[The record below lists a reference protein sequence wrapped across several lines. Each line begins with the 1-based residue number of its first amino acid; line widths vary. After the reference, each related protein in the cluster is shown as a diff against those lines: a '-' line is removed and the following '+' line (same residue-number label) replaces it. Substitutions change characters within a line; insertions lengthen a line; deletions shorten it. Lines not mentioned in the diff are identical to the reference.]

1 MEGKIPEMMSAIL
14 YYCVVY
20 PLSLLPLWI
29 LYRFS
34 DFMYVLFIFLI
45 PYRKKVVLANIQRS
59 FPELSARDHSVLVRG
74 FYRHFSDLLIESIK
88 NLSISKEELLRRMKV
103 INLEVLQELEKNG
116 KSNLF
121 VSGHF
126 NNWEWFITAQAL
138 LVQNDSYGIGM
149 PLSNSFWD
157 KKLTERR
164 QRFGLTVVNAQNYK
178 TMFSQSKPVSVL
190 VLSDQAPADSRKSYW
205 MEFLQQPTPI
215 LFGVEQMANEFD
227 LNVVYFQLKKV
238 KRGSYEIEFKLLT
251 TEPRSLSYGQLT
263 EQHVKLLEHSIL
275 EQPCYWLW
283 SHKRWK
289 REVPADLESVKA
301 AQKSKFEEK
310 YR

>member
-1 MEGKIPEMMSAIL
+1 MTAIL

-29 LYRFS
+29 LYGLS
-34 DFMYVLFIFLI
+34 DLVFLLFMSIL
-45 PYRKKVVLANIQRS
+45 PYRKKVVQINIENS
-59 FPELSARDHSVLVRG
+59 FPDLSPRDQAVLVRG

-103 INLEVLQELEKNG
+103 LNPEVLQELEKKG
-116 KSNLF
+116 KSVLF

-126 NNWEWFITAQAL
+126 NNWEWFITSQAL
-138 LVQNDSYGIGM
+138 LVPFDSYGIGM
-149 PLSNSFWD
+149 PLSNGFWD

-164 QRFGLTVVNAQNYK
+164 QRFGLKVVNAKNYK
-178 TMFSQSKPVSVL
+178 EMFQQEKAVSVL
-190 VLSDQAPADSRKSYW
+190 VLTDQAPADARKSYW

-227 LNVVYFQLKKV
+227 LSVVHFTMKKI
-238 KRGSYEIEFKLLT
+238 KRGQYSVEFQVLT
-251 TEPRSLSYGQLT
+251 EDPKSLSYGVLT
-263 EQHVKLLEHSIL
+263 EKHVKLLEESIID
-275 EQPCYWLW
+275 QPCNWLW

-289 REVPADLESVKA
+289 REIPTDLNALKA
-301 AQKSKFEEK
+301 AQKSKFEAK

>member
-1 MEGKIPEMMSAIL
+1 MMTAIL

-29 LYRFS
+29 LYGLS
-34 DFMYVLFIFLI
+34 DLVFLLFMSIL
-45 PYRKKVVLANIQRS
+45 PYRKKVVQINIENS
-59 FPELSARDHSVLVRG
+59 FPDLSPRDQAVLVRG

-88 NLSISKEELLRRMKV
+88 NLSISREELLRRMKV
-103 INLEVLQELEKNG
+103 LNPEVLQELEKKG
-116 KSNLF
+116 KSILF

-126 NNWEWFITAQAL
+126 NNWEWFITSQAL
-138 LVQNDSYGIGM
+138 LVPFESYGIGM
-149 PLSNSFWD
+149 PLSNGFWD

-164 QRFGLTVVNAQNYK
+164 QRFGLKVVNAKNYK
-178 TMFSQSKPVSVL
+178 EMFQQEKAVSVL
-190 VLSDQAPADSRKSYW
+190 VLTDQAPADARKSYW

-227 LNVVYFQLKKV
+227 LSVVYITMKKI
-238 KRGSYEIEFKLLT
+238 KRGQYSVEFQVLT
-251 TEPRSLSYGQLT
+251 EDPKSLSYGVLT
-263 EQHVKLLEHSIL
+263 EKHVKLLEESIID
-275 EQPCYWLW
+275 QPCNWLW

-289 REVPADLESVKA
+289 RAIPADLDALKA
-301 AQKSKFEEK
+301 AQKSKFEAK

>member
-1 MEGKIPEMMSAIL
+1 MTAIL

-29 LYRFS
+29 LYGLS
-34 DFMYVLFIFLI
+34 DLVFLLFKGIL
-45 PYRKKVVLANIQRS
+45 PYRKKVVQINIENS
-59 FPELSARDHSVLVRG
+59 FPDLSPRDQAVLVRG

-103 INLEVLQELEKNG
+103 LNPEVLQELEKKG
-116 KSNLF
+116 KSVLF

-126 NNWEWFITAQAL
+126 NNWEWFITSQAL
-138 LVQNDSYGIGM
+138 LVPFESFGIGM
-149 PLSNSFWD
+149 PLSNGFWD

-164 QRFGLTVVNAQNYK
+164 QRFGLKVVNAKNYK
-178 TMFSQSKPVSVL
+178 EMFQQEKAVSVL
-190 VLSDQAPADSRKSYW
+190 VLTDQAPADARKSYW

-227 LNVVYFQLKKV
+227 LTVVYFTMKKI
-238 KRGSYEIEFKLLT
+238 KRGQYSIEFNI
-251 TEPRSLSYGQLT
+251 LT
-263 EQHVKLLEHSIL
+263 EDPKSLPYGVLTEKHVKLLEESIID
-275 EQPCYWLW
+275 QPCNWLW

-289 REVPADLESVKA
+289 RELPADLNALQA
-301 AQKSKFEEK
+301 AQKSKFDEK

>member
-1 MEGKIPEMMSAIL
+1 MMSAIL

-29 LYRFS
+29 LYRLS
-34 DFMYVLFIFLI
+34 DVLFLLFISII
-45 PYRKKVVLANIQRS
+45 PYRKKVVQGNIQKS
-59 FPELSARDHSVLVRG
+59 FSDLSEKDQAVMVRG

-88 NLSISKEELLRRMKV
+88 NLSISKAELLRRMQV
-103 INLEVLQELEKNG
+103 INPEVLKTIEKNG
-116 KSNLF
+116 KSVLF

-126 NNWEWFITAQAL
+126 NNWEWFITSQAM
-138 LVQNDSYGIGM
+138 LVPFESYGIGM
-149 PLSNSFWD
+149 PLSNGFWD

-164 QRFGLTVVNAQNYK
+164 QRFGLNVVNAKNYK
-178 TMFSQSKPVSVL
+178 ELFLQNKPVSVL
-190 VLSDQAPADSRKSYW
+190 VLSDQAPADGRKSYW
-205 MEFLQQPTPI
+205 TDFLHQPSPV

-227 LNVVYFQLKKV
+227 LTVVYFTMKKI
-238 KRGSYEIEFKLLT
+238 KRGQYSVEFNI
-251 TEPRSLSYGQLT
+251 LT
-263 EQHVKLLEHSIL
+263 EEPKGLPYGALTEKHVQLLEESII
-275 EQPCYWLW
+275 EQPCNWLW

-289 REVPADLESVKA
+289 REIPADLESLKA

>member
-1 MEGKIPEMMSAIL
+1 MSAIL

-29 LYRFS
+29 LYRIS
-34 DFMYVLFIFLI
+34 DLLFLLFISII
-45 PYRKKVVLANIQRS
+45 PYRKKVVQSNIEKS
-59 FPELSARDHSVLVRG
+59 FPDVSPRDQSVLVRG
-74 FYRHFSDLLIESIK
+74 FYRHFSDLLVESIK

-103 INLEVLQELEKNG
+103 VNPEVLQELEKKG
-116 KSNLF
+116 KSVLF

-126 NNWEWFITAQAL
+126 NNWEWFITSQAL
-138 LVQNDSYGIGM
+138 LVPFESFGIGM
-149 PLSNSFWD
+149 PLSNGFWD

-164 QRFGLTVVNAQNYK
+164 QRFGLKVVNAKNYK
-178 TMFSQSKPVSVL
+178 EMFQQEKAVSVL
-190 VLSDQAPADSRKSYW
+190 VLTDQAPADARKSYW

-227 LNVVYFQLKKV
+227 LSVVYFSMKKI
-238 KRGSYEIEFKLLT
+238 KRGQYSIEFNI
-251 TEPRSLSYGQLT
+251 LT
-263 EQHVKLLEHSIL
+263 EDPKSLPYGVLTEKHVKLLEESIID
-275 EQPCYWLW
+275 QPCNWLW

-289 REVPADLESVKA
+289 RELPADLNALQA
-301 AQKSKFEEK
+301 AQKSKFDGK

>member
-1 MEGKIPEMMSAIL
+1 MMSALL

-29 LYRFS
+29 LYRLS
-34 DFMYVLFIFLI
+34 DFLFLLFISVI
-45 PYRKKVVLANIQRS
+45 PYRKKVVQRNVEQS
-59 FPELSARDHSVLVRG
+59 FPELSTREHAALVRG

-88 NLSISKEELLRRMKV
+88 NLSISKEELLHRMKV
-103 INLEVLQELEKNG
+103 LNPEVLQELEVKG
-116 KSNLF
+116 KSVLF

-126 NNWEWFITAQAL
+126 NNWEWFITSQAL
-138 LVQNDSYGIGM
+138 LVPFESYGIGM
-149 PLSNSFWD
+149 PLSNGFWD

-164 QRFGLTVVNAQNYK
+164 QRFGLNVVHAKNYK
-178 TMFSQSKPVSVL
+178 EMFQQEEPVSVL
-190 VLSDQAPADSRKSYW
+190 VLSDQAPADGRKSYW
-205 MEFLQQPTPI
+205 MDFLHQPTPI

-227 LNVVYFQLKKV
+227 LAVVYFTMKKI
-238 KRGSYEIEFKLLT
+238 KRGQYSIEFQVLT
-251 TEPRSLSYGQLT
+251 EDTKSLSYGVLT
-263 EQHVKLLEHSIL
+263 EKHVKLLEDSII

-289 REVPADLESVKA
+289 REVPADLDALKA

>member
-1 MEGKIPEMMSAIL
+1 MSALL

-29 LYRFS
+29 LYRIS
-34 DFMYVLFIFLI
+34 DVLFLLFMSIL
-45 PYRKKVVLANIQRS
+45 PYRKKVVQSNIEKS
-59 FPELSARDHSVLVRG
+59 FPDLSPRDQAVLVRG

-103 INLEVLQELEKNG
+103 VNPEVLQVLEQSG
-116 KSNLF
+116 KSVLI

-138 LVQNDSYGIGM
+138 LVPFESYGIGM
-149 PLSNSFWD
+149 PLSNGFWD

-178 TMFSQSKPVSVL
+178 EMFEQEKAVSVL
-190 VLSDQAPADSRKSYW
+190 VLTDQAPADARKSYW
-205 MEFLQQPTPI
+205 MEFLHQPSPV

-227 LNVVYFQLKKV
+227 LTVVYFSMKKI
-238 KRGSYEIEFKLLT
+238 KRGQYSVEF
-251 TEPRSLSYGQLT
+251 QILT
-263 EQHVKLLEHSIL
+263 EDPKSLLYGALTEKHVQLLEESIID
-275 EQPCYWLW
+275 QPCNWLW

-289 REVPADLESVKA
+289 REIPTDLDALKA
-301 AQKSKFEEK
+301 AQKSKFDEK

>member
-1 MEGKIPEMMSAIL
+1 MMSALL

-29 LYRFS
+29 LYRIS
-34 DFMYVLFIFLI
+34 DVLFLLFMSIL
-45 PYRKKVVLANIQRS
+45 PYRKKVVQSNIEKS
-59 FPELSARDHSVLVRG
+59 FPDLSPRDQAVLVRG

-103 INLEVLQELEKNG
+103 LNPEVLQDLEQSE
-116 KSNLF
+116 KSVLI

-138 LVQNDSYGIGM
+138 LVPFESYGIGM
-149 PLSNSFWD
+149 PLSNGFWD

-178 TMFSQSKPVSVL
+178 EMFEQEKTVSVL
-190 VLSDQAPADSRKSYW
+190 VLTDQAPADARKSYW
-205 MEFLQQPTPI
+205 MEFLHQPSPV

-227 LNVVYFQLKKV
+227 LTVVYFTMKKI
-238 KRGSYEIEFKLLT
+238 KRGQYSVEF
-251 TEPRSLSYGQLT
+251 QILT
-263 EQHVKLLEHSIL
+263 EDPKSLLYGALTEKHVQLLEESIID
-275 EQPCYWLW
+275 QPCNWLW

-289 REVPADLESVKA
+289 REIPTDLDALKA
-301 AQKSKFEEK
+301 AQKSKFDEK

>member
-1 MEGKIPEMMSAIL
+1 MSALL
-14 YYCVVY
+14 YYCIVY

-29 LYRFS
+29 LYRIS
-34 DFMYVLFIFLI
+34 DLLFLLFMSII
-45 PYRKKVVLANIQRS
+45 PYRKKVIVANIQGS
-59 FPELSARDHSVLVRG
+59 FPELSARDKAVLVRG

-103 INLEVLQELEKNG
+103 VNPEVLQDLEKSG
-116 KSNLF
+116 KSVLI

-138 LVQNDSYGIGM
+138 LVPFESYGIGM
-149 PLSNSFWD
+149 PLSNGFWD

-178 TMFSQSKPVSVL
+178 SMFTRSTPVSVL
-190 VLSDQAPADSRKSYW
+190 VLSDQAPSDGRKSYW

-238 KRGSYEIEFKLLT
+238 KRGFYEIEFQLLT
-251 TEPRSLSYGQLT
+251 SEPRSLSYGQLT
-263 EQHVKLLEHSIL
+263 EQHVQLLEQSIL
-275 EQPCYWLW
+275 DQPCHWLW

-289 REVPADLESVKA
+289 REIPTDLNALKA

>member
-1 MEGKIPEMMSAIL
+1 MTAIL

-29 LYRFS
+29 LYGLS
-34 DFMYVLFIFLI
+34 DLVFLLFMSIL
-45 PYRKKVVLANIQRS
+45 PYRKKVVQINIENS
-59 FPELSARDHSVLVRG
+59 FPDLSPRDQAVLVRG

-103 INLEVLQELEKNG
+103 LNPEVLQELERKG
-116 KSNLF
+116 KSVLF

-126 NNWEWFITAQAL
+126 NNWEWFITSQAL
-138 LVQNDSYGIGM
+138 LVPFDSYGIGM
-149 PLSNSFWD
+149 PLSNGFWD

-164 QRFGLTVVNAQNYK
+164 QRFGLKVVNAKNYK
-178 TMFSQSKPVSVL
+178 EMFQQEKAVSVL
-190 VLSDQAPADSRKSYW
+190 VLTDQAPADARKSYW

-227 LNVVYFQLKKV
+227 LSVVHFTMKKI
-238 KRGSYEIEFKLLT
+238 KRGQYSVEFQVLT
-251 TEPRSLSYGQLT
+251 EDPKSLSYGVLT
-263 EQHVKLLEHSIL
+263 EKHVKLLEESIID
-275 EQPCYWLW
+275 QPCNWLW

-289 REVPADLESVKA
+289 REIPTDLNALKA
-301 AQKSKFEEK
+301 AQKSKFEAK

>member
-1 MEGKIPEMMSAIL
+1 MSALL

-29 LYRFS
+29 LYRIS
-34 DFMYVLFIFLI
+34 DLLFLLFMSIL
-45 PYRKKVVLANIQRS
+45 PYRKKVVAANIQRS
-59 FPELSARDHSVLVRG
+59 FPELSARDHAVLVRG

-103 INLEVLQELEKNG
+103 VNPEVLQDLEKSG
-116 KSNLF
+116 KSVLI

-138 LVQNDSYGIGM
+138 LVPFESYGIGM
-149 PLSNSFWD
+149 PLSNGFWD

-178 TMFSQSKPVSVL
+178 SIFTRSTPVSVL
-190 VLSDQAPADSRKSYW
+190 VLSDQAPSDGRKSYW

-227 LNVVYFQLKKV
+227 LNVVYCQLNKV
-238 KRGSYEIEFKLLT
+238 KRGSYEIEFQLLT
-251 TEPRSLSYGQLT
+251 SEPRSLSYGKLT
-263 EQHVKLLEHSIL
+263 EQHVQLLEQSIL
-275 EQPCYWLW
+275 DQPCHWLW

-289 REVPADLESVKA
+289 REIPTDLDALKA

>member
-1 MEGKIPEMMSAIL
+1 MSAIL

-29 LYRFS
+29 LYGLS
-34 DFMYVLFIFLI
+34 DLVFLLFMSIL
-45 PYRKKVVLANIQRS
+45 PYRKKVVQNNIEKS
-59 FPELSARDHSVLVRG
+59 FPDLSPRDQAVLVRG

-103 INLEVLQELEKNG
+103 LNPEVLQELEKKG
-116 KSNLF
+116 KSVLF

-126 NNWEWFITAQAL
+126 NNWEWFITSQAL
-138 LVQNDSYGIGM
+138 LVPFESFGIGM
-149 PLSNSFWD
+149 PLSNGFWD

-164 QRFGLTVVNAQNYK
+164 QRFGLKVVNAKNYK
-178 TMFSQSKPVSVL
+178 EMFQKEKAVSVL
-190 VLSDQAPADSRKSYW
+190 VLSDQAPADARKSYW
-205 MEFLQQPTPI
+205 MEFLHQPSPV

-227 LNVVYFQLKKV
+227 LTVVYFTMKKV
-238 KRGSYEIEFKLLT
+238 KRGQYSVEF
-251 TEPRSLSYGQLT
+251 QVLT
-263 EQHVKLLEHSIL
+263 EAPKSLPYGVLTEKHVKLLEESIID
-275 EQPCYWLW
+275 QPCNWLW

-289 REVPADLESVKA
+289 RELPADLNALQA
-301 AQKSKFEEK
+301 AQKSKFDGK

>member
-1 MEGKIPEMMSAIL
+1 MTAIL

-29 LYRFS
+29 LYGLS
-34 DFMYVLFIFLI
+34 DLVFLLFMSIL
-45 PYRKKVVLANIQRS
+45 PYRKKVVQINIENS
-59 FPELSARDHSVLVRG
+59 FPDLSPRDQAVLVRG

-103 INLEVLQELEKNG
+103 LNPEVLQELEKKG
-116 KSNLF
+116 KSVLF

-126 NNWEWFITAQAL
+126 NNWEWFITSQAL
-138 LVQNDSYGIGM
+138 LVPFDSYGIGM
-149 PLSNSFWD
+149 PLSNGFWD

-164 QRFGLTVVNAQNYK
+164 QRFGLKVVNAKNYK
-178 TMFSQSKPVSVL
+178 EMFQQEKAVSVL
-190 VLSDQAPADSRKSYW
+190 VLTDQAPADSRKSYW

-227 LNVVYFQLKKV
+227 LSVVYITMKKI
-238 KRGSYEIEFKLLT
+238 KRGQYSVEFQVLT
-251 TEPRSLSYGQLT
+251 EDPKSLSYGVLT
-263 EQHVKLLEHSIL
+263 EKHVKLLEESIID
-275 EQPCYWLW
+275 QPCNWLW

-289 REVPADLESVKA
+289 RAFPADLDALKA
-301 AQKSKFEEK
+301 AQKSKFEAK

>member
-1 MEGKIPEMMSAIL
+1 MMTAIL

-29 LYRFS
+29 LYGLS
-34 DFMYVLFIFLI
+34 DLVFLLFMSIL
-45 PYRKKVVLANIQRS
+45 PYRKKVVQINIENS
-59 FPELSARDHSVLVRG
+59 FPDLSPRDQAVLVRG

-88 NLSISKEELLRRMKV
+88 NLSISREELVRRMKV
-103 INLEVLQELEKNG
+103 LNPEVLQELEKKG
-116 KSNLF
+116 KSVLF

-126 NNWEWFITAQAL
+126 NNWEWFITSQAL
-138 LVQNDSYGIGM
+138 LVPFDSYGIGM
-149 PLSNSFWD
+149 PLSNGFWD

-164 QRFGLTVVNAQNYK
+164 QRFGLKVVNAKNYK
-178 TMFSQSKPVSVL
+178 EMFQQEKAVSVL
-190 VLSDQAPADSRKSYW
+190 VLTDQAPADARKSYW

-227 LNVVYFQLKKV
+227 LSVVHFTMKKI
-238 KRGSYEIEFKLLT
+238 KRGQYSVEFQVLT
-251 TEPRSLSYGQLT
+251 EDPKSLSYGVLT
-263 EQHVKLLEHSIL
+263 EKHVKLLEESIID
-275 EQPCYWLW
+275 QPCNWLW

-289 REVPADLESVKA
+289 REIPTDLNALKA

>member
-1 MEGKIPEMMSAIL
+1 MMTAIL

-29 LYRFS
+29 LYGLS
-34 DFMYVLFIFLI
+34 DLVFLLFMSIL
-45 PYRKKVVLANIQRS
+45 PYRKKVVQINIENS
-59 FPELSARDHSVLVRG
+59 FPDLSPRDQAVLVRG

-88 NLSISKEELLRRMKV
+88 NLSISREELVRRMKV
-103 INLEVLQELEKNG
+103 LNPEVLQELEKKG
-116 KSNLF
+116 KSVLF

-126 NNWEWFITAQAL
+126 NNWEWFITSQAL
-138 LVQNDSYGIGM
+138 LVPFDSYGIGM
-149 PLSNSFWD
+149 PLSNGFWD

-164 QRFGLTVVNAQNYK
+164 QRFGLKVVNAKNYK
-178 TMFSQSKPVSVL
+178 EMFQQEKAVSVL
-190 VLSDQAPADSRKSYW
+190 VLTDQAPADARKSYW

-227 LNVVYFQLKKV
+227 LSVVHFTMKKI
-238 KRGSYEIEFKLLT
+238 KRGQYSVEFQVLT
-251 TEPRSLSYGQLT
+251 EDPKSLSYGVLT
-263 EQHVKLLEHSIL
+263 EKHVKLLEESIID
-275 EQPCYWLW
+275 QPCNWLW

-289 REVPADLESVKA
+289 REIPTDLNALKA
-301 AQKSKFEEK
+301 AQKSKFEAK

>member
-1 MEGKIPEMMSAIL
+1 MMSAIL

-29 LYRFS
+29 LYGLS
-34 DFMYVLFIFLI
+34 DLVFLLFMSII
-45 PYRKKVVLANIQRS
+45 PYRKKVVQYNIEKS
-59 FPELSARDHSVLVRG
+59 FPDLSPRDQAVLVRG
-74 FYRHFSDLLIESIK
+74 FYRHFSDLLVESIK

-103 INLEVLQELEKNG
+103 LNPEVLQELEKKG
-116 KSNLF
+116 KSVLF

-126 NNWEWFITAQAL
+126 NNWEWFITSQAL
-138 LVQNDSYGIGM
+138 LVPFESFGIGM
-149 PLSNSFWD
+149 PLSNGFWD

-164 QRFGLTVVNAQNYK
+164 QRFGLKVVNAKNYK
-178 TMFSQSKPVSVL
+178 EMFQQEKAVSVL
-190 VLSDQAPADSRKSYW
+190 VLTDQAPADARKSYW

-227 LNVVYFQLKKV
+227 LTVVYFTMKKI
-238 KRGSYEIEFKLLT
+238 KRGQYSIEFNI
-251 TEPRSLSYGQLT
+251 LT
-263 EQHVKLLEHSIL
+263 EDPKSLPYGVLTEKHVKLLEESIID
-275 EQPCYWLW
+275 QPCNWLW

-289 REVPADLESVKA
+289 RELPADLNALQA
-301 AQKSKFEEK
+301 AQKSKFDEK

>member
-1 MEGKIPEMMSAIL
+1 MTAIL

-29 LYRFS
+29 LYGLS
-34 DFMYVLFIFLI
+34 DLVFLLFMSIL
-45 PYRKKVVLANIQRS
+45 PYRKKVVQINIENS
-59 FPELSARDHSVLVRG
+59 FPDLSPRDQAVLVRG

-88 NLSISKEELLRRMKV
+88 NLSISREELVRRMKV
-103 INLEVLQELEKNG
+103 LNPEVLQELEKKG
-116 KSNLF
+116 KSVLF

-126 NNWEWFITAQAL
+126 NNWEWFITSQAL
-138 LVQNDSYGIGM
+138 LVPFDSYGIGM
-149 PLSNSFWD
+149 PLSNGFWD

-164 QRFGLTVVNAQNYK
+164 QRFGLKVVNAKNYK
-178 TMFSQSKPVSVL
+178 EMFQQEKAVSVL
-190 VLSDQAPADSRKSYW
+190 VLTDQAPADARKSYW

-227 LNVVYFQLKKV
+227 LSVVHFTMKKI
-238 KRGSYEIEFKLLT
+238 KRGQYSVEFQVLT
-251 TEPRSLSYGQLT
+251 EDPKSLSYGVLT
-263 EQHVKLLEHSIL
+263 EKHVKLLEESIID
-275 EQPCYWLW
+275 QPCNWLW

-289 REVPADLESVKA
+289 REIPTDLNALKA
-301 AQKSKFEEK
+301 AQKSKFEAK

>member
-1 MEGKIPEMMSAIL
+1 MMTAIL

-29 LYRFS
+29 LYGLS
-34 DFMYVLFIFLI
+34 DLVFLLFMSIL
-45 PYRKKVVLANIQRS
+45 PYRKKVVQINIENS
-59 FPELSARDHSVLVRG
+59 FPDLSPRDQAVLVRG

-103 INLEVLQELEKNG
+103 LNPEVLQELEKKG
-116 KSNLF
+116 KSVLF
-121 VSGHF
+121 VSGHL
-126 NNWEWFITAQAL
+126 NNWEWFITSQAL
-138 LVQNDSYGIGM
+138 LVPFDSYGIGM
-149 PLSNSFWD
+149 PLSNGFWD

-164 QRFGLTVVNAQNYK
+164 QRFGLKVVNAKNYK
-178 TMFSQSKPVSVL
+178 EMFQQEKAVSVL
-190 VLSDQAPADSRKSYW
+190 VLTDQAPADARKSYW

-227 LNVVYFQLKKV
+227 LSVVHFTMKKI
-238 KRGSYEIEFKLLT
+238 KRGQYSVEFQVLT
-251 TEPRSLSYGQLT
+251 EDPKSLSYGVLT
-263 EQHVKLLEHSIL
+263 EKHVKLLEESIID
-275 EQPCYWLW
+275 QPCNWLW

-289 REVPADLESVKA
+289 REIPTDLNALKA
-301 AQKSKFEEK
+301 AQKSKFEAK

>member
-1 MEGKIPEMMSAIL
+1 MTAIL

-29 LYRFS
+29 LYGLS
-34 DFMYVLFIFLI
+34 DLVFLLFMSIL
-45 PYRKKVVLANIQRS
+45 PYRKKVVQNNIEKS
-59 FPELSARDHSVLVRG
+59 FPDLSPRDQAVLVRG

-103 INLEVLQELEKNG
+103 LNPEVLQELEKKG
-116 KSNLF
+116 KSVLF

-126 NNWEWFITAQAL
+126 NNWEWFITSQAL
-138 LVQNDSYGIGM
+138 LVPFDSYGIGM
-149 PLSNSFWD
+149 PLSNGFWD

-164 QRFGLTVVNAQNYK
+164 QRFGLKVVNAKNYK
-178 TMFSQSKPVSVL
+178 EMFQKEKAVSVL
-190 VLSDQAPADSRKSYW
+190 VLSDQAPADARKSYW
-205 MEFLQQPTPI
+205 MEFLHQPSPV

-227 LNVVYFQLKKV
+227 LTVVYFTMKKV
-238 KRGSYEIEFKLLT
+238 KRGQYSVEF
-251 TEPRSLSYGQLT
+251 QVLT
-263 EQHVKLLEHSIL
+263 EAPKSLPYGVLTEKHVKLLEESIID
-275 EQPCYWLW
+275 QPCNWLW

-289 REVPADLESVKA
+289 REIPTDLNALKA
-301 AQKSKFEEK
+301 AQKSKFEAK

>member
-1 MEGKIPEMMSAIL
+1 MTAIL

-29 LYRFS
+29 LYGLS
-34 DFMYVLFIFLI
+34 DLVFLLFMSIL
-45 PYRKKVVLANIQRS
+45 PYRKKVVQINIENS
-59 FPELSARDHSVLVRG
+59 FPDLSPRDQAVLVRG

-88 NLSISKEELLRRMKV
+88 NLSISREELVRRMKV
-103 INLEVLQELEKNG
+103 LNPEVLQELEKKG
-116 KSNLF
+116 KSVLF

-126 NNWEWFITAQAL
+126 NNWEWFITSQAL
-138 LVQNDSYGIGM
+138 FVPFDSYGIGM
-149 PLSNSFWD
+149 PLSNGFWD

-164 QRFGLTVVNAQNYK
+164 QRFGLKVVNAKNYK
-178 TMFSQSKPVSVL
+178 EMFQQEKAVSVL
-190 VLSDQAPADSRKSYW
+190 VLTDQAPADARKSYW

-227 LNVVYFQLKKV
+227 LSVVHFTMKKI
-238 KRGSYEIEFKLLT
+238 KRGQYSVEFQVLT
-251 TEPRSLSYGQLT
+251 EDPKSLSYGVLT
-263 EQHVKLLEHSIL
+263 EKHVKLLEESIID
-275 EQPCYWLW
+275 QPCNWLW

-289 REVPADLESVKA
+289 REIPTDLNALKA
-301 AQKSKFEEK
+301 AQKSKFEAK

>member
-1 MEGKIPEMMSAIL
+1 MMTAIL

-20 PLSLLPLWI
+20 PLSLVPLWI
-29 LYRFS
+29 LYGLS
-34 DFMYVLFIFLI
+34 DLVFLLFKSIL
-45 PYRKKVVLANIQRS
+45 PYRKKVVQINIENS
-59 FPELSARDHSVLVRG
+59 FPDLSPRDQAVLVRG

-103 INLEVLQELEKNG
+103 LNPEVLQELEKKG
-116 KSNLF
+116 KSVLF

-126 NNWEWFITAQAL
+126 NNWEWFITSQAL
-138 LVQNDSYGIGM
+138 LVPFESFGIGM
-149 PLSNSFWD
+149 PLSNGFWD

-164 QRFGLTVVNAQNYK
+164 QRFGLKVVNAKNYK
-178 TMFSQSKPVSVL
+178 EMFQQEKAVSVL
-190 VLSDQAPADSRKSYW
+190 VLTDQAPADARKSYW

-227 LNVVYFQLKKV
+227 LTVVYFTMKKI
-238 KRGSYEIEFKLLT
+238 KRGQYSIEFNI
-251 TEPRSLSYGQLT
+251 LT
-263 EQHVKLLEHSIL
+263 EDPKSLPYGVLTEKHVKLLEESIID
-275 EQPCYWLW
+275 QPCNWLW

-289 REVPADLESVKA
+289 RELPADLNALQA
-301 AQKSKFEEK
+301 AQKSKFDEK

>member
-1 MEGKIPEMMSAIL
+1 MMSAIL

-29 LYRFS
+29 LFRIS
-34 DFMYVLFIFLI
+34 DLLFLLFISIL
-45 PYRKKVVLANIQRS
+45 PYRKKVVQSNIKKS
-59 FPELSARDHSVLVRG
+59 FPDLNSKDHAVLVRG

-103 INLEVLQELEKNG
+103 INPEVLVELEKSK
-116 KSNLF
+116 KSTLF
-121 VSGHF
+121 VAGHF

-138 LVQNDSYGIGM
+138 LVPNHSYGIGM
-149 PLSNSFWD
+149 PLSNGFWD

-164 QRFGLTVVNAQNYK
+164 QRFGLTVVNAQTYK
-178 TMFSQSKPVSVL
+178 SIFNLEKPVSVL

-205 MEFLQQPTPI
+205 MEFLNQPTPI
-215 LFGVEQMANEFD
+215 LFGVEQMANEVD
-227 LNVVYFQLKKV
+227 LNVVYFDVKKA
-238 KRGSYEIEFKLLT
+238 KRGQYSIEFTVLT
-251 TEPRSLSYGQLT
+251 TDARSLPYGHLT
-263 EQHVKLLEHSIL
+263 EQHVHLLEKSIMD
-275 EQPCYWLW
+275 EPCHWLW

-289 REVPADLESVKA
+289 RSMPEDLELLKIE
-301 AQKSKFEEK
+301 QKSKFEKK

>member
-1 MEGKIPEMMSAIL
+1 MMSAIL

-29 LYRFS
+29 LYGLS
-34 DFMYVLFIFLI
+34 DLVFLLFMSIL
-45 PYRKKVVLANIQRS
+45 PYRKKVVQNNIEKS
-59 FPELSARDHSVLVRG
+59 FPDLSPRDQAVLVRG

-103 INLEVLQELEKNG
+103 LNPEALQELEEKG
-116 KSNLF
+116 KSVLF

-126 NNWEWFITAQAL
+126 NNWEWFITSQAL
-138 LVQNDSYGIGM
+138 LVPFESYGIGM
-149 PLSNSFWD
+149 TLSNGFWD

-164 QRFGLTVVNAQNYK
+164 QRFGLKVVNAKNYK
-178 TMFSQSKPVSVL
+178 EMFQQEKAVSVL
-190 VLSDQAPADSRKSYW
+190 VLTDQAPADARKSYW

-227 LNVVYFQLKKV
+227 LSVVYFTINKI
-238 KRGSYEIEFKLLT
+238 KRGQYSIEFNILT
-251 TEPRSLSYGQLT
+251 EDPKSLSYGVLT
-263 EQHVKLLEHSIL
+263 EKHVKLLEESIID
-275 EQPCYWLW
+275 QPCNWLW

-289 REVPADLESVKA
+289 REIPADLDALKA
-301 AQKSKFEEK
+301 AQKSKFEAK

>member
-1 MEGKIPEMMSAIL
+1 MSAIL

-29 LYRFS
+29 LYGLS
-34 DFMYVLFIFLI
+34 DLVFLLFMSII
-45 PYRKKVVLANIQRS
+45 PYRKKVVQNNIETS
-59 FPELSARDHSVLVRG
+59 FPDLSPRDQAVLVRG

-103 INLEVLQELEKNG
+103 LNPEVLQELEEKG
-116 KSNLF
+116 KSVLF

-126 NNWEWFITAQAL
+126 NNWEWFITSQAL
-138 LVQNDSYGIGM
+138 LVPFESYGIGM
-149 PLSNSFWD
+149 PLSNGFWD

-164 QRFGLTVVNAQNYK
+164 QRFGLKVVNAKNYK
-178 TMFSQSKPVSVL
+178 EMFQQEKAVSVL
-190 VLSDQAPADSRKSYW
+190 VLTDQAPADARKSYW

-227 LNVVYFQLKKV
+227 LSVVYFSMKKI
-238 KRGSYEIEFKLLT
+238 KRGQYSIEFNI
-251 TEPRSLSYGQLT
+251 LT
-263 EQHVKLLEHSIL
+263 EDPKSLPYGVLTEKHVKLLEESIID
-275 EQPCYWLW
+275 QPCNWLW

-289 REVPADLESVKA
+289 RELPADLDALKA
-301 AQKSKFEEK
+301 AQKSKFDEK